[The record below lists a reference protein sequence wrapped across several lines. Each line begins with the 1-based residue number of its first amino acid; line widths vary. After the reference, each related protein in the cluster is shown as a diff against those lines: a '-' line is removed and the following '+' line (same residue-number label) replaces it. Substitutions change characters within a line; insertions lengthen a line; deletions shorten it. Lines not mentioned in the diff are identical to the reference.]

1 MSHIEF
7 MKFCQNHWSLVY
19 SQLSHLKSKNLN
31 YHPRQD
37 NVPVNRQPK
46 KKENILHARNL
57 AQTLVK
63 CLEGFEMHSMSVTIV
78 ANLC

>member
-37 NVPVNRQPK
+37 NVPLNRQPK
-46 KKENILHARNL
+46 KKENILLCKKFGTNL
-57 AQTLVK
+57 GKMFGRFRDAFHV
-63 CLEGFEMHSMSVTIV
+63 
-78 ANLC
+78 